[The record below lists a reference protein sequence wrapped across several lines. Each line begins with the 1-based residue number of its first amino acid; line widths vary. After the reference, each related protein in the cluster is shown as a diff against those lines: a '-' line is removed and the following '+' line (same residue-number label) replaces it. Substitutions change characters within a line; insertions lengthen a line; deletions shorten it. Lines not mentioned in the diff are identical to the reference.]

1 MSMKQI
7 HARKI
12 KDRITMLRPKLPIKN
27 MYWEF
32 HKNDDD
38 YWPSVPHGHSL
49 DGNYKLEIWSGNIYN
64 LHTGKLAYKAKQK
77 EMNKLQQYEDFQDF
91 VSICR
96 EEYAKRNPSI
106 TIPELKIKRR
116 RSSHRVE
123 HKKVQEKY
131 LFKISANRI

>member
-1 MSMKQI
+1 MKQI

-12 KDRITMLRPKLPIKN
+12 KDRIIMLRPKLPIKN

-64 LHTGKLAYKAKQK
+64 LHTGKLEYKAKQK
-77 EMNKLQQYEDFQDF
+77 
-91 VSICR
+91 
-96 EEYAKRNPSI
+96 RNEKI
-106 TIPELKIKRR
+106 TAI
-116 RSSHRVE
+116 
-123 HKKVQEKY
+123 
-131 LFKISANRI
+131 

>member
-1 MSMKQI
+1 MKQI

-12 KDRITMLRPKLPIKN
+12 KDRIIMLRPKLPIKN

-64 LHTGKLAYKAKQK
+64 LHTGKLEYKAKQK
-77 EMNKLQQYEDFQDF
+77 EMKNYSNMRIFRILLVY
-91 VSICR
+91 V
-96 EEYAKRNPSI
+96 ARNMQSGI
-106 TIPELKIKRR
+106 R
-116 RSSHRVE
+116 
-123 HKKVQEKY
+123 Q
-131 LFKISANRI
+131 

>member
-7 HARKI
+7 HSRKI

-49 DGNYKLEIWSGNIYN
+49 DGNYKLEIWSGNIYK
-64 LHTGKLAYKAKQK
+64 TGTRQ
-77 EMNKLQQYEDFQDF
+77 
-91 VSICR
+91 
-96 EEYAKRNPSI
+96 PSL
-106 TIPELKIKRR
+106 T
-116 RSSHRVE
+116 
-123 HKKVQEKY
+123 
-131 LFKISANRI
+131 SALRIFLSVLTM